1 MQVLVVD
8 DSALVR
14 RMVRATLE
22 RAGFGCHE
30 AADGFEAVRL
40 ALRNV
45 YVLVVTDIQM
55 PHLDGLKF
63 IQRFRASRKS
73 AGVPILVLTSQRDHA
88 TVLRA
93 RALGVQGFVLKPVEP
108 EDLLA
113 RVRAALATAAAD

>member
-22 RAGFGCHE
+22 GAGLVCHE
-30 AADGFEAVRL
+30 AADGLEAVRL

-55 PHLDGLKF
+55 PNLDGLKF

-73 AGVPILVLTSQRDHA
+73 SGVPILVLSSQRDHA

-108 EDLLA
+108 EELLE
-113 RVRAALATAAAD
+113 RVRAALAHPPE